1 MNRRQ
6 GIIAVLAASV
16 GLLSRKAN
24 ADGTTDKAFMVIQ
37 LSNPRNIT
45 FNLDGFKDFTFTQG
59 IDTVTLSPE
68 EIMAAIKG

>member
-24 ADGTTDKAFMVIQ
+24 ADGVTAQTFNLMQ
-37 LSNPRNIT
+37 QPTGLT
-45 FNLDGFKDFTFTQG
+45 FNLDDFKDFTFTQG